1 MGTRGV
7 IFDLDGT
14 LLDNMALHAEAFA
27 IFMTRHG
34 LTPPDADQ
42 RQGGSGGTAGSPQ
55 LEERGRIHS
64 DRANAGKRNRDIF
77 PVLFGRALA
86 DEELRRFA
94 DEKEGLYREL
104 SRGRL
109 VALAGLDRLL
119 ARLHAR
125 SIPVAVATSAPPEN
139 VRHTLAELGL
149 GARLDRVVRADEVPR
164 GKPHPDVFLAA
175 ARLLGVPA
183 AECVAFED
191 APAGVA
197 AAKAAGMT
205 CVGVTTSFTASA
217 LGAAGAA
224 PDFTVADFDEY
235 LKGPGAWLMDQA
247 GSSST

>member
-1 MGTRGV
+1 MEARGV

-14 LLDNMALHAEAFA
+14 LLDNMALHAQAFEL
-27 IFMTRHG
+27 FGQRHG
-34 LTPPDADQ
+34 LDPFGAAM
-42 RQGGSGGTAGSPQ
+42 RAQ
-55 LEERGRIHS
+55 L
-64 DRANAGKRNRDIF
+64 DGKRNRDIF

-86 DEELRRFA
+86 EDELRRYA
-94 DEKEGLYREL
+94 DEKEGLYRDL

-119 ARLHAR
+119 DRLHAR

-149 GARLDRVVRADEVPR
+149 DARLDRVVRADEVPR

-183 AECVAFED
+183 AACVAFED
-191 APAGVA
+191 SPAGVA

-205 CVGVTTSFTASA
+205 CVGVTTSFPASA
-217 LGAAGAA
+217 LAAAAA

-235 LKGPGAWLMDQA
+235 LKGPGAWLMV
-247 GSSST
+247 

>member
-27 IFMTRHG
+27 IFMARHG
-34 LTPPDADQ
+34 LTADADQ
-42 RQGGSGGTAGSPQ
+42 SHGGSGGTTESPQ
-55 LEERGRIHS
+55 LEQRGRIHS
-64 DRANAGKRNRDIF
+64 ARANAGKRNRDIF

-86 DEELRRFA
+86 DDELRRYA

-119 ARLHAR
+119 ERLHAR
-125 SIPVAVATSAPPEN
+125 RIPVAVATSAPPEN

-149 GARLDRVVRADEVPR
+149 DGRLDRVVRADEVPR

-175 ARLLGVPA
+175 AHLLGVPA

-217 LGAAGAA
+217 LATSGIA

-235 LKGPGAWLMDQA
+235 LKGPGAWLMD
-247 GSSST
+247 

>member
-27 IFMTRHG
+27 VFVQRHALAPFDG
-34 LTPPDADQ
+34 N
-42 RQGGSGGTAGSPQ
+42 RRKQ
-55 LEERGRIHS
+55 L
-64 DRANAGKRNRDIF
+64 DGKRNRDIF

-86 DEELRRFA
+86 DEELRQYA

-149 GARLDRVVRADEVPR
+149 DGRLDRVVRADEVPR

-183 AECVAFED
+183 AVCLAFED

-197 AAKAAGMT
+197 AAKAAGMA
-205 CVGVTTSFTASA
+205 CVGVTTSFDASA
-217 LGAAGAA
+217 LAAAGVA

>member
-27 IFMTRHG
+27 VFVQRHA
-34 LTPPDADQ
+34 LAPFDEPRR
-42 RQGGSGGTAGSPQ
+42 RQ
-55 LEERGRIHS
+55 L
-64 DRANAGKRNRDIF
+64 DGKRNRDIF

-86 DEELRRFA
+86 DEELRSYA

-109 VALAGLDRLL
+109 VALSGLDRLL
-119 ARLHAR
+119 ERLHAR

-149 GARLDRVVRADEVPR
+149 EARLDRVVRADEVPR

-175 ARLLGVPA
+175 ARLLGVPP

-217 LGAAGAA
+217 LAAMGVA
-224 PDFTVADFDEY
+224 PDFTVKDFDDY

>member
-1 MGTRGV
+1 MEARGV

-34 LTPPDADQ
+34 LSRPDESQ
-42 RQGGSGGTAGSPQ
+42 CQGGSGGTGESPQ
-55 LEERGRIHS
+55 LDQRGRIHS
-64 DRANAGKRNRDIF
+64 ARAHAGKRNRDIF

-86 DEELRRFA
+86 DDELRRFA
-94 DEKEGLYREL
+94 DEKEGLYRDL

-109 VALAGLDRLL
+109 VALAGLD
-119 ARLHAR
+119 RLHAR

-149 GARLDRVVRADEVPR
+149 DARLDRVVRADEVPR

-183 AECVAFED
+183 AACVAFED
-191 APAGVA
+191 SPAGVA

-205 CVGVTTSFTASA
+205 CVGVTTSFPASA
-217 LGAAGAA
+217 LAAAAA

-235 LKGPGAWLMDQA
+235 LKGPGAWL
-247 GSSST
+247 TV

>member
-1 MGTRGV
+1 M

-27 IFMTRHG
+27 VFVERHALAPFDETRR
-34 LTPPDADQ
+34 
-42 RQGGSGGTAGSPQ
+42 RQ
-55 LEERGRIHS
+55 L
-64 DRANAGKRNRDIF
+64 DGKRNRDIF

-86 DEELRRFA
+86 DEELRRYA

-119 ARLHAR
+119 ERLRAWG
-125 SIPVAVATSAPPEN
+125 IPVAVATSAPPEN

-149 GARLDRVVRADEVPR
+149 DGRLDRVVRADEVPR

-175 ARLLGVPA
+175 ARLLDVPA
-183 AECVAFED
+183 AECLAFED

-205 CVGVTTSFTASA
+205 CGGVTTSFAASA
-217 LGAAGAA
+217 LASADAA

-235 LKGPGAWLMDQA
+235 LAGPGGWLLDPYT
-247 GSSST
+247 GSSSA

>member
-27 IFMTRHG
+27 VFVQRHA
-34 LTPPDADQ
+34 LAPFDHDRR
-42 RQGGSGGTAGSPQ
+42 RQ
-55 LEERGRIHS
+55 L
-64 DRANAGKRNRDIF
+64 DGKRNRDIF

-86 DEELRRFA
+86 DEELRRYA

-109 VALAGLDRLL
+109 VALSGLDRLLDRLL
-119 ARLHAR
+119 ARG
-125 SIPVAVATSAPPEN
+125 IPVAVATSAPPEN
-139 VRHTLAELGL
+139 VRHTLSELGL
-149 GARLDRVVRADEVPR
+149 AGRLDRVVRADEVPH

-205 CVGVTTSFTASA
+205 CVGVTTSFSA
-217 LGAAGAA
+217 AALATSGIA

-235 LKGPGAWLMDQA
+235 LKGPGSWLMDQA

>member
-1 MGTRGV
+1 MGIRGV

-27 IFMTRHG
+27 IFMARHG
-34 LTPPDADQ
+34 LTADADQ
-42 RQGGSGGTAGSPQ
+42 RHGGSGGTAESPQ
-55 LEERGRIHS
+55 LEQRGRIHS

-119 ARLHAR
+119 ERLHAR

-139 VRHTLAELGL
+139 VRHTLSELGL
-149 GARLDRVVRADEVPR
+149 DTRLDRVVRADEVPR

-183 AECVAFED
+183 VECLAFED

-197 AAKAAGMT
+197 AAKAAGMA
-205 CVGVTTSFTASA
+205 CVGVTTTFAASA
-217 LGAAGAA
+217 LAAAGAA
-224 PDFTVADFDEY
+224 PDVTVADFDEY

-247 GSSST
+247 GSSSA

>member
-27 IFMTRHG
+27 VFVQRHA
-34 LTPPDADQ
+34 LAPFDAD
-42 RQGGSGGTAGSPQ
+42 RRKQ
-55 LEERGRIHS
+55 L
-64 DRANAGKRNRDIF
+64 DGKRNRDIF

-86 DEELRRFA
+86 DDELRRFA

-109 VALAGLDRLL
+109 VALSGLDRLL
-119 ARLHAR
+119 ERLHAR
-125 SIPVAVATSAPPEN
+125 SIPVAVATSAPPDN

-175 ARLLGVPA
+175 ARLLAVPA
-183 AECVAFED
+183 PDCLAFED

-205 CVGVTTSFTASA
+205 
-217 LGAAGAA
+217 
-224 PDFTVADFDEY
+224 
-235 LKGPGAWLMDQA
+235 
-247 GSSST
+247 

>member
-1 MGTRGV
+1 MGARGV

-27 IFMTRHG
+27 LFGKRHG
-34 LTPPDADQ
+34 LAPFDGERRA
-42 RQGGSGGTAGSPQ
+42 Q
-55 LEERGRIHS
+55 L
-64 DRANAGKRNRDIF
+64 DGKRNRDIF

-119 ARLHAR
+119 ERLHAR
-125 SIPVAVATSAPPEN
+125 GIPVAVATSAPPEN
-139 VRHTLAELGL
+139 VRHTLGELGL
-149 GARLDRVVRADEVPR
+149 AGRLDRVVRADEVPR

-183 AECVAFED
+183 AECLAFED
-191 APAGVA
+191 APSGVA

-205 CVGVTTSFTASA
+205 CVGVTTTFSASA
-217 LGAAGAA
+217 LTSAAAA

-235 LKGPGAWLMDQA
+235 LRGPGAWLVDQA

>member
-27 IFMTRHG
+27 IFMARHG
-34 LTPPDADQ
+34 LTPLDADQ
-42 RQGGSGGTAGSPQ
+42 RQGGPGGTAASPQ

-86 DEELRRFA
+86 DDELRRYA

-119 ARLHAR
+119 ERLHAR
-125 SIPVAVATSAPPEN
+125 RIPVAVATSAPPEN

-149 GARLDRVVRADEVPR
+149 DGRLDRVVRADEVPR

-175 ARLLGVPA
+175 AHLLGVPA

-217 LGAAGAA
+217 LATSGIA

-235 LKGPGAWLMDQA
+235 LKGPGAWLMV
-247 GSSST
+247 

>member
-1 MGTRGV
+1 MREHPVREQQDAEGERDARQNRRPAGEPRRRQ
-7 IFDLDGT
+7 LD
-14 LLDNMALHAEAFA
+14 
-27 IFMTRHG
+27 
-34 LTPPDADQ
+34 
-42 RQGGSGGTAGSPQ
+42 
-55 LEERGRIHS
+55 
-64 DRANAGKRNRDIF
+64 GKRNRDIF

-86 DEELRRFA
+86 DEELRSYA

-109 VALAGLDRLL
+109 VALSGLDRLL
-119 ARLHAR
+119 ERLHAR

-139 VRHTLAELGL
+139 VRHTLADLGL
-149 GARLDRVVRADEVPR
+149 DARLDRVVRADEVPR

-175 ARLLGVPA
+175 ARLLGVPP

-217 LGAAGAA
+217 LAAMGVA
-224 PDFTVADFDEY
+224 PDFTVKDFDDY